1 MTSSRKYP
9 PKAYQNPDFL
19 LGDDGRIVRVL
30 SEYLEPASRL
40 ALQRVKDTVVF
51 FGSARILPREE
62 SASGLKSCSGFSNRD
77 RRGTSRRR
85 MTSAGLNGR
94 SIYRAI
100 TKRHRPWHS

>member
-1 MTSSRKYP
+1 MTSSRKCP

-19 LGDDGRIVRVL
+19 LGDDGRIVRIL

-62 SASGLKSCSGFSNRD
+62 SDETA
-77 RRGTSRRR
+77 
-85 MTSAGLNGR
+85 
-94 SIYRAI
+94 
-100 TKRHRPWHS
+100 